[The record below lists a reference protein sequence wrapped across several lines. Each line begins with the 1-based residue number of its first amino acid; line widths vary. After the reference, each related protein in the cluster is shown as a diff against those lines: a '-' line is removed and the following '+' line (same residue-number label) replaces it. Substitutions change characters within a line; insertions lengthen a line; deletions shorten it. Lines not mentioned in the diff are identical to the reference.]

1 MRLQPFALLLAS
13 AVVLLTPVAILHGQN
28 PGIGLSVMSNG
39 FSTTPAQSGRML
51 ISSIGQNV
59 VRTSSGSLRRVE
71 SGFLPAIQSL
81 SGQQTTTNLG
91 IQAGWNLISVPRTVN
106 DYSKNTLFPTST
118 SQAFAYQAGYV
129 SQPVLANGI
138 GYWLKFG
145 SSQNVSISGFP
156 RGVDS
161 VTVLAGWN
169 LIGSI
174 STSLPV
180 ANVGSNPGGIVTSQF
195 FGYNAGGYAVAST
208 IDPGKGYWVK
218 VSQNGT
224 LILSSS
230 SPADAMIRIV
240 PTSEL
245 PPPPPGEETAGTAQV
260 PSGFSLRQN
269 YPNPFNPATTIT
281 FAIPQQDDP
290 AGTLYATSLQV
301 FDLLGQC
308 VATLVNDARGPG
320 VYTVTFPAE
329 GGEASHLAS
338 GIYIYRV
345 TAGNFTAVKR
355 MILLR

>member
-1 MRLQPFALLLAS
+1 MRLQPLWLNRLFA
-13 AVVLLTPVAILHGQN
+13 VLLIPVALLHGQSSS
-28 PGIGLSVMSNG
+28 IGLSAMSNG

-81 SGQQTTTNLG
+81 SGQPTTTNLG

-106 DYSKNTLFPTST
+106 DYGKNTLFPTST

-208 IDPGKGYWVK
+208 VDPGKGYWVK

-224 LILSSS
+224 LILSAS
-230 SPADAMIRIV
+230 SPPHALIRIV
-240 PTSEL
+240 STSEL
-245 PPPPPGEETAGTAQV
+245 PPAPPGNETAGTTEI
-260 PSGFSLRQN
+260 PTEFSLGQN
-269 YPNPFNPATTIT
+269 YPNPFNPSSNFEFRISKFTHVQLAV
-281 FAIPQQDDP
+281 
-290 AGTLYATSLQV
+290 Y
-301 FDLLGQC
+301 DLLGRH
-308 VATLVNDARGPG
+308 VATLVDETKQPG
-320 VYTVTFPAE
+320 TYTVTFSAK
-329 GGEASHLAS
+329 GGSASGGNAANLAS
-338 GIYIYRV
+338 GTYIYRL
-345 TAGNFTAVKR
+345 TAGSFTAVKK